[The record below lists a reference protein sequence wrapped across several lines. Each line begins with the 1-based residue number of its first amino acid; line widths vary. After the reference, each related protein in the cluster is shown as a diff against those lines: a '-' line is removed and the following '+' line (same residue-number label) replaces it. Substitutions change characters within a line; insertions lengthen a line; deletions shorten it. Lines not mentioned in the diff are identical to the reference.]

1 MAFLAPVEGDSLPP
15 GWEVAVTP
23 EGRMYYI
30 DHNTRTTT
38 WTRPIIQVTPLP
50 IRWEAREH
58 TEGRIHYIN
67 HKTNSTYWADPR
79 LEINNNPTEEEVKQ
93 LLTAAGDGDIPTV
106 QNLITKLDINTRGPD
121 RPWLGRTPLMMAARN
136 NHPEIVKMLVD
147 KGTDLNARDKDGR
160 SALNIALC
168 EGNEE
173 SAGALIT
180 AGADIKITDNDG
192 NTMLMCAARGG
203 CTEVASDLLNT
214 GSIDINAVNKYGR
227 SALNI
232 AIRDENEEL
241 AGALITAGTDIKIT
255 DNDGNTMLM
264 CAARGGCTEVASDLL
279 NTGSIDINA
288 VNKYGQSALSIALC
302 WRNEELAGA
311 LITAGADI
319 KMTSNDGDTMLMC
332 AAHGGCTGVASD
344 LLNTGSI
351 DINAVNKYGRS
362 ALNIAIRDGNEEL
375 AGALITAGTD
385 IKITDNDGNTMLM
398 CAARGGCTEVASD
411 LLNTGSIDINAVNK
425 DGQSALSIVLCWR
438 NEELAGALITAG
450 ADIKMTSNDGDTM
463 LMCAAHGGCTGVAS
477 DLLNTGSIDI
487 NAVNKNGRSALSI
500 ALYEGNEESAGALI
514 TAGADIK
521 ITDNDGNNL
530 LHEAAWGNCSSVI
543 GELVKAGLDVN
554 IVNKDGKTPL
564 DIAIDRGN
572 SSTVHWFVKHHN
584 IDISHYDEDTQQ
596 EISRLVKWEESQD
609 KQRQDY
615 VEELIRQAKKD
626 GLTIV
631 IRPAKVIFCGAAR
644 AGKTSFSRLLRN
656 LPYKKNYTS
665 TGVGHTEQVLL
676 SGKVNVK
683 GTNWVHLDMESE
695 VKQLTQHLLARVK
708 EKSKRISKLTK
719 SRGPLLSPVYF
730 DSSTDDDDG
739 SSTDDSTDLSSAEF
753 VTMDKPLVTVERTMT
768 TNTAAVSIK
777 PSSSQMIPEIWDI
790 LTLLDTGGQ
799 PEFIN
804 MLPAINAS
812 AAFTFIVL
820 NLSSGIDCLDQ
831 KVVAEHSDK
840 SYTKHQLNYT
850 NCHLL
855 KCLLSSVKD
864 SASRKSYYPHHLM
877 VQEDQHID
885 PAVCFIGTCCD
896 KIKDEIENVVETID
910 QRINELVCDVDVES
924 NKSFKVWTDSN
935 GKMLFPVDNTTA
947 GTYQSKDCVP
957 NIIRQEF
964 IKKILSKKAQFE
976 IPITWFILELQLRTL
991 HEEEGRVCIPL
1002 DDVKKTC
1009 DQILPEGQN
1018 LEIKEIKE
1026 ILSFYHSLGMLLYF
1040 NEVDGMNN
1048 FVVTDSQWLFRNLT
1062 TIVTCKFDTGKC
1074 LDKNLLD
1081 QLVNKG
1087 IMCRK
1092 LLDDLNLDVQDIEL
1106 GSFLNL
1112 LKHLK
1117 LIVPFDDES
1126 FFMPSILPTCDV
1138 EDVDEVF
1145 KESEYGKPVFY
1156 VDDNNYFTV
1165 TPLLIKFTG
1174 DTIPRGLFSFLVI
1187 QLLQNNQPS
1196 IQLYGMNKGH
1206 EYRRYSNL
1214 MSFVIND
1221 DMTQYLSLVDRN
1233 SYLEIQV
1240 RIKDNE
1246 PSTVYYDAQVAVTDA
1261 LKDVCEQFGWQ
1272 HNDFKYGFLC
1282 NCCHSHSHKHLMFP
1296 SKTKPDERAICDHQ
1310 QSTKL
1315 GDSHRVWFKRIPT
1328 CSSTSLSE
1336 EQTSQSSTS
1345 PHEQPVSIDSTIL
1358 VQEPKMKILN
1368 RIVIPKIRAEWES
1381 VAYSMD
1387 YDPYT
1392 VSAIEKESRNLQ
1404 DCCQKLF
1411 KDWLTTSNGSSPKT
1425 WKTLLKCIEDVEEL
1439 TAAVEEIKAELVK
1452 EINVPVS
1459 DRRKPETS

>member
-1 MAFLAPVEGDSLPP
+1 M
-15 GWEVAVTP
+15 T
-23 EGRMYYI
+23 RM
-30 DHNTRTTT
+30 TRL
-38 WTRPIIQVTPLP
+38 TRPGFN
-50 IRWEAREH
+50 A
-58 TEGRIHYIN
+58 N
-67 HKTNSTYWADPR
+67 AD
-79 LEINNNPTEEEVKQ
+79 IK
-93 LLTAAGDGDIPTV
+93 
-106 QNLITKLDINTRGPD
+106 ITDN
-121 RPWLGRTPLMMAARN
+121 WGRTPLMMAARN
-136 NHPEIVKMLVD
+136 NHPEVVKMLVD
-147 KGTDLNARDKDGR
+147 KGADLNARDKDG
-160 SALNIALC
+160 
-168 EGNEE
+168 
-173 SAGALIT
+173 
-180 AGADIKITDNDG
+180 D
-192 NTMLMCAARGG
+192 TMLMCAAHGG

-214 GSIDINAVNKYGR
+214 GSIDINAVNKWGWTPLMIATNNNHPEIVKMLVDKGADLNARDMNGR
-227 SALNI
+227 SALSI
-232 AIRDENEEL
+232 ALLGGNEEL
-241 AGALITAGTDIKIT
+241 AGALITAGADIKIS
-255 DNDGNTMLM
+255 DNDGDTMLM
-264 CAARGGCTEVASDLL
+264 CALHGGCTEVASDLLNTGSIDINVVNKNGRSALNIALRDGTEELAGALITAGADIKISDNDGDTMLICAALGGCTEVASDLL

-288 VNKYGQSALSIALC
+288 VNEDGWSALSIALR
-302 WRNEELAGA
+302 WRHEELAGA

-319 KMTSNDGDTMLMC
+319 KITDNDGDTMLMC
-332 AAHGGCTGVASD
+332 AV
-344 LLNTGSI
+344 L
-351 DINAVNKYGRS
+351 
-362 ALNIAIRDGNEEL
+362 E
-375 AGALITAGTD
+375 
-385 IKITDNDGNTMLM
+385 
-398 CAARGGCTEVASD
+398 GCTEVASD
-411 LLNTGSIDINAVNK
+411 LLNTGSIDINAVNE
-425 DGQSALSIVLCWR
+425 DGWSALSIALHKG

-450 ADIKMTSNDGDTM
+450 ADIKITDNDGDTM
-463 LMCAAHGGCTGVAS
+463 LMCALHGGCTEVAS

-487 NAVNKNGRSALSI
+487 NAVNKNGRSALNI
-500 ALYEGNEESAGALI
+500 ALRRGNEELAGALI

-521 ITDNDGNNL
+521 ITDNVGENL
-530 LHEAAWGNCSSVI
+530 LHEAARGNCSSVI

-554 IVNKDGKTPL
+554 IVDKDGKTPL
-564 DIAIDRGN
+564 DIAIDRDK

-596 EISRLVKWEESQD
+596 KISRLVKREESQD

-626 GLTIV
+626 ELTIV

-665 TGVGHTEQVLL
+665 TGVGHTEQVLI

-695 VKQLTQHLLARVK
+695 VKQLTQHLLSRVK
-708 EKSKRISKLTK
+708 KKSNRTSKLTK
-719 SRGPLLSPVYF
+719 SITRPLS
-730 DSSTDDDDG
+730 DNDG
-739 SSTDDSTDLSSAEF
+739 SSTDLSSAEF

-777 PSSSQMIPEIWDI
+777 PSSSQMMPEIWDI

-947 GTYQSKDCVP
+947 GTYQSKDSVP

-1040 NEVDGMNN
+1040 SEVDGMNN

-1062 TIVTCKFDTGKC
+1062 AIVTCKFDTGKC

-1092 LLDDLNLDVQDIEL
+1092 LLDDLNLDVQDIQL

-1174 DTIPRGLFSFLVI
+1174 NTIPRGLFSFLVI
-1187 QLLQNNQPS
+1187 QLLQNNQRS

-1233 SYLEIQV
+1233 SYLEINV
-1240 RIKDNE
+1240 DNE
-1246 PSTVYYDAQVAVTDA
+1246 LSTVYYDTQVAITDA

-1272 HNDFKYGFLC
+1272 HDDFKYGFLC

-1296 SKTKPDERAICDHQ
+1296 SKTKPDKRAICDHQ

-1358 VQEPKMKILN
+1358 AQEPKMKILN

-1411 KDWLTTSNGSSPKT
+1411 TNWLTTSNGPSPKT
-1425 WKTLLKCIEDVEEL
+1425 WKTLLECIEDVEEL
-1439 TAAVEEIKAELVK
+1439 TAAVEIKAELVK
-1452 EINVPVS
+1452 EIKVPVS